1 MVGFTAIQ
9 SNLTKGFLWISMV
22 QSYAALYSLIQVTN
36 RIQVSFKCKTI
47 QGFFFFKVS
56 RVVSLTDILN
66 K

>member
-36 RIQVSFKCKTI
+36 RIQVSFNCKTI
-47 QGFFFFKVS
+47 QGFFFKVS

>member
-1 MVGFTAIQ
+1 MVVFTAIQ

-22 QSYAALYSLIQVTN
+22 QSYAVLYSLIQVTN

-47 QGFFFFKVS
+47 QGFFFKVS